1 MANEHSIEDLAGG
14 MTNSARR
21 IDRAG
26 KVIVFLATLAI
37 GLPRIAQGGLGW
49 SDAPNHLFDGV
60 FVLEFLRAQP
70 QEAARQWA
78 EQFYLRHPILGIIV
92 YYPPGFALIEAGI
105 FSILGVSVFA
115 ARLTVLLFALGAT
128 QVAYALGRRWFD
140 RATGLF
146 AALLLVTCPHGR
158 LWLADVMLEWPATFW
173 ILAALYA
180 YQKDRDTRRTW
191 WALAW
196 GAAVVMAFLTKQ
208 TAGFILP
215 VMLLH
220 ALIEDVRA
228 WREARRAV
236 RASNVASR
244 SLSPGEGGR
253 PRIAMRR
260 LSGRSSS
267 DSTGTM
273 YLARPSVWISL
284 GVTGAV
290 IAAYTRCAQP
300 YALLPAQLLRLD
312 LDFSGMAHWPAEIL
326 GWPLLPIAA
335 LGFLT
340 LLIGTWRGPRGLI
353 LLWFVA
359 WTGFSLAIAAKEPR
373 YFFFSIAPLCLAAP
387 RFLMRADRRDEAD
400 STDRPLAWRTDGP
413 RLVLLTL
420 LVVTQAGLSLQ
431 KDTGPLPD
439 YTSAV
444 AALAERPDADVV
456 LVDAVRDGQFILDAY
471 RNPTTRE
478 RIIPLRA
485 SKVLYA
491 RAAREKYNYQQFVN
505 TPGEIVDLLNR
516 YGIRYLVIESQ
527 LPDTPYR
534 DADPPPRQMLR
545 DLLATDARF
554 KLIAKQ
560 PLRCNDPAWRDVE
573 LRVYAYPECPPRATD
588 VIKLSFPAM
597 NREVELK
604 LPRTPAHNDS

>member
-1 MANEHSIEDLAGG
+1 MAAELPNVELSHSAG
-14 MTNSARR
+14 NSARR
-21 IDRAG
+21 IDRAC
-26 KVIVFLATLAI
+26 KAIVFLATLAI
-37 GLPRIAQGGLGW
+37 GLPRIMQGGLGW

-60 FVLEFLRAQP
+60 FLLEFFRAQP

-128 QVAYALGRRWFD
+128 QLVYSLGRRWFD

-158 LWLADVMLEWPATFW
+158 LWLSDVMLEWPATFW
-173 ILAALYA
+173 ILAAVYA
-180 YQKDRDTRRTW
+180 YQKDRDTRRPW
-191 WALAW
+191 WALAM

-215 VMLLH
+215 VILLH
-220 ALIEDVRA
+220 ALIEDARA
-228 WREARRAV
+228 WRDARRGERDSEAPV
-236 RASNVASR
+236 SQSR
-244 SLSPGEGGR
+244 R
-253 PRIAMRR
+253 TAIRR
-260 LSGRSSS
+260 LQTQSPATSHHPA
-267 DSTGTM
+267 
-273 YLARPSVWISL
+273 YLARPSIWLSFV
-284 GVTGAV
+284 VAGAM
-290 IAAYTRCAQP
+290 IAAYTAFARP
-300 YALLPAQLLRLD
+300 YAALPAQLLRPN

-326 GWPLLPIAA
+326 GWPLLPIAL
-335 LGFLT
+335 LGLVT

-359 WTGFSLAIAAKEPR
+359 WTGFSLCIAAKEPR

-387 RFLMRADRRDEAD
+387 RFFLRAGRGDDAK
-400 STDRPLAWRTDGP
+400 SADRPLAWQTDGT
-413 RLVLLTL
+413 RLILLTL
-420 LVVTQAGLSLQ
+420 LVIVQAALSLQ

-439 YTSAV
+439 YSPAV

-471 RNPTTRE
+471 RNPSTRE

-491 RAAREKYNYQQFVN
+491 RAAREKYNYQQFVDS
-505 TPGEIVDLLNR
+505 PGEIVALLDR
-516 YGIRYLVIESQ
+516 YGIRYVVIESQ

-545 DLLATDARF
+545 DLLATDTRF
-554 KLIAKQ
+554 KLIARQ
-560 PLRCNDPAWRDVE
+560 PLGCNDSAWRDVE
-573 LRVYAYPECPPRATD
+573 LRVYAYPACPPRKTD
-588 VIKLSFPAM
+588 SIKLSFPAM
-597 NREVELK
+597 NRAIELK
-604 LPRTPAHNDS
+604 LPSGRNNEQGEN

>member
-1 MANEHSIEDLAGG
+1 MPEVGLANEHSIEDLTGG
-14 MTNSARR
+14 VTSAARR
-21 IDRAG
+21 IDRAC
-26 KVIVFLATLAI
+26 KAIVFLATLAI

-60 FVLEFLRAQP
+60 FLLEFLRAQP
-70 QEAARQWA
+70 LEAARQWA

-92 YYPPGFALIEAGI
+92 YYPPGYAMVEAGI

-128 QVAYALGRRWFD
+128 QLAYALGRRWFD

-180 YQKDRDTRRTW
+180 YQKDRDTRRPW
-191 WALAW
+191 WTLAW

-228 WREARRAV
+228 WREARRSKREPESAKSQK
-236 RASNVASR
+236 RPSAMDGLPAS
-244 SLSPGEGGR
+244 SLATSQHP
-253 PRIAMRR
+253 A
-260 LSGRSSS
+260 
-267 DSTGTM
+267 
-273 YLARPSVWISL
+273 YLARPTMWISL
-284 GVTGAV
+284 GISSAV
-290 IAAYTRCAQP
+290 IATYSAFARP
-300 YALLPAQLLRLD
+300 YAALPVLLLKPN

-359 WTGFSLAIAAKEPR
+359 WTGFSLVIAAKEPR

-387 RFLMRADRRDEAD
+387 RFLMRAGRRDEAD

-420 LVVTQAGLSLQ
+420 LVVAQAALSLQ

-471 RNPTTRE
+471 RNPSTRE

-588 VIKLSFPAM
+588 SIKLSFPAM
-597 NREVELK
+597 NRDVELM
-604 LPRTPAHNDS
+604 LPRTPAQNDL

>member
-1 MANEHSIEDLAGG
+1 MANEHSIEDLTGG
-14 MTNSARR
+14 VTSAARR
-21 IDRAG
+21 IDRAC
-26 KVIVFLATLAI
+26 KAIVFLATLAI

-60 FVLEFLRAQP
+60 FLLEFLRAQP
-70 QEAARQWA
+70 LEAARQWA

-92 YYPPGFALIEAGI
+92 YYPPGYAMVEAGI

-128 QVAYALGRRWFD
+128 PLAYALGRRWFD

-180 YQKDRDTRRTW
+180 YQKDRDTRRPW
-191 WALAW
+191 WTLAW

-228 WREARRAV
+228 WREARRSKREPESAKSQK
-236 RASNVASR
+236 RPSAMDGLPAS
-244 SLSPGEGGR
+244 SLATSQHP
-253 PRIAMRR
+253 A
-260 LSGRSSS
+260 
-267 DSTGTM
+267 
-273 YLARPSVWISL
+273 YLARPTMWISL
-284 GVTGAV
+284 GISSAV
-290 IAAYTRCAQP
+290 IATYSAFARP
-300 YALLPAQLLRLD
+300 YAALPVLLLKPN

-359 WTGFSLAIAAKEPR
+359 WTGFSLVIAAKEPR

-387 RFLMRADRRDEAD
+387 RFLMRAGRRDEAD

-420 LVVTQAGLSLQ
+420 LVVAQAALSLQ

-471 RNPTTRE
+471 RNPSTRE

-588 VIKLSFPAM
+588 SIKLSFPAM
-597 NREVELK
+597 NRDVELM
-604 LPRTPAHNDS
+604 LPRTPAQNDL

>member
-1 MANEHSIEDLAGG
+1 MANEHSIEDLTGG
-14 MTNSARR
+14 VTSAARR
-21 IDRAG
+21 IDRAC
-26 KVIVFLATLAI
+26 KAIVFLATLAI

-60 FVLEFLRAQP
+60 FLLEFLRAQP
-70 QEAARQWA
+70 LEAARQWA

-92 YYPPGFALIEAGI
+92 YYPPGYAMVEAGI

-128 QVAYALGRRWFD
+128 QLAYALGRRWFD

-180 YQKDRDTRRTW
+180 YQKDRDTRRPW
-191 WALAW
+191 WTLAW

-228 WREARRAV
+228 WREARRSKREPESAKSQK
-236 RASNVASR
+236 RPSAMDGLPAS
-244 SLSPGEGGR
+244 SLATSQHP
-253 PRIAMRR
+253 A
-260 LSGRSSS
+260 
-267 DSTGTM
+267 
-273 YLARPSVWISL
+273 YLARPTMWISL
-284 GVTGAV
+284 GISSAV
-290 IAAYTRCAQP
+290 IATYSAFARP
-300 YALLPAQLLRLD
+300 YAALPVLLLKPN

-359 WTGFSLAIAAKEPR
+359 WTGFSLVIAAKEPR

-387 RFLMRADRRDEAD
+387 RFLMRAGRRDEAD

-420 LVVTQAGLSLQ
+420 LVVAQAALSLQ

-471 RNPTTRE
+471 RNPSTRE

-588 VIKLSFPAM
+588 SIKLSFPAM
-597 NREVELK
+597 NRDVELM
-604 LPRTPAHNDS
+604 LPRTPAQNDL

>member
-1 MANEHSIEDLAGG
+1 MANEHSIEDLTGCV
-14 MTNSARR
+14 TTSARR
-21 IDRAG
+21 IDRAC
-26 KVIVFLATLAI
+26 KAIVFLATLAI

-60 FVLEFLRAQP
+60 FLLEFLRAQP

-92 YYPPGFALIEAGI
+92 YYPPGFAMVEAGI

-128 QVAYALGRRWFD
+128 QLAYALGRRWFD

-180 YQKDRDTRRTW
+180 YQKDRDTRRPW
-191 WALAW
+191 WTLAW

-228 WREARRAV
+228 WREARRSKREPESAKSQK
-236 RASNVASR
+236 RPSAMDGLPAS
-244 SLSPGEGGR
+244 SLATSQHP
-253 PRIAMRR
+253 A
-260 LSGRSSS
+260 
-267 DSTGTM
+267 
-273 YLARPSVWISL
+273 YLARPTMWISL
-284 GVTGAV
+284 GISSAV
-290 IAAYTRCAQP
+290 IATYSAFARP
-300 YALLPAQLLRLD
+300 YAALPVLLLKPN

-359 WTGFSLAIAAKEPR
+359 WTGFSLVIAAKEPR

-387 RFLMRADRRDEAD
+387 RFLMRAGRRDEAD

-420 LVVTQAGLSLQ
+420 LVVAQAALSLQ

-471 RNPTTRE
+471 RNPSTRE

-588 VIKLSFPAM
+588 SIKLSFPAM
-597 NREVELK
+597 NRDVELM
-604 LPRTPAHNDS
+604 LPRTPAQNDL

>member
-1 MANEHSIEDLAGG
+1 MAAELPNVELSHSAG
-14 MTNSARR
+14 NSARR
-21 IDRAG
+21 IDRAC
-26 KVIVFLATLAI
+26 KAIVFLATLAI

-60 FVLEFLRAQP
+60 FLLEFFRAQP

-128 QVAYALGRRWFD
+128 QLVYSLGRRWFD

-180 YQKDRDTRRTW
+180 YQKDRDTLRSW
-191 WALAW
+191 WALAM
-196 GAAVVMAFLTKQ
+196 GAAVVMAFMTKQ

-215 VMLLH
+215 VILLH
-220 ALIEDVRA
+220 ALIEDA
-228 WREARRAV
+228 
-236 RASNVASR
+236 RASRELLNGV
-244 SLSPGEGGR
+244 
-253 PRIAMRR
+253 RI
-260 LSGRSSS
+260 SESS
-267 DSTGTM
+267 DSPSRRIAIRRLPARS
-273 YLARPSVWISL
+273 YFARPALWVSL
-284 GVTGAV
+284 CVTGAI
-290 IAAYTRCAQP
+290 IAAYTAFARP
-300 YALLPAQLLRLD
+300 YTALPAQLLRPD

-326 GWPLLPIAA
+326 GWPLLPIAL
-335 LGFLT
+335 LGLVT
-340 LLIGTWRGPRGLI
+340 LLIGSWRGPRGLI
-353 LLWFVA
+353 LLWFVV
-359 WTGFSLAIAAKEPR
+359 WTGFSLCIAAKEPR

-387 RFLMRADRRDEAD
+387 RFLLRARRNDDA
-400 STDRPLAWRTDGP
+400 SSDRPLAWRTDGP

-420 LVVTQAGLSLQ
+420 LVVIQAGLSLQ

-471 RNPTTRE
+471 RNPSTRE

-505 TPGEIVDLLNR
+505 NPGELVDLFDR
-516 YGIRYLVIESQ
+516 YGIRYVVIESQ

-534 DADPPPRQMLR
+534 DADPPPRRMLR
-545 DLLATDARF
+545 ELLATNPRF
-554 KLIAKQ
+554 KLIARQ
-560 PLRCNDPAWRDVE
+560 PLGCNDPAWRDVE
-573 LRVYAYPECPPRATD
+573 LRVYAYPDCPPRETD
-588 VIKLSFPAM
+588 TIKLSFPAM
-597 NREVELK
+597 NREIELM
-604 LPRTPAHNDS
+604 LPTSQENTRANGE

>member
-1 MANEHSIEDLAGG
+1 MANEHFIEDLTGG
-14 MTNSARR
+14 VTNSARR
-21 IDRAG
+21 IDRVCKA
-26 KVIVFLATLAI
+26 IVFLATLAI

-60 FVLEFLRAQP
+60 FLLEFLRAQP

-92 YYPPGFALIEAGI
+92 YYPPGFAMVEAGI

-128 QVAYALGRRWFD
+128 QLVYSLGRRWFD

-173 ILAALYA
+173 ILVALYT
-180 YQKDRDTRRTW
+180 YQKDRDTRRPW
-191 WALAW
+191 WALAC

-215 VMLLH
+215 VILLH

-228 WREARRAV
+228 WREARRAK
-236 RASNVASR
+236 REPEWADSQSR
-244 SLSPGEGGR
+244 RIGI
-253 PRIAMRR
+253 PR
-260 LSGRSSS
+260 LEW
-267 DSTGTM
+267 
-273 YLARPSVWISL
+273 YLARPSLWISL
-284 GVTGAV
+284 GVAGAV
-290 IAAYTRCAQP
+290 IAAYTRFARP
-300 YALLPAQLLRLD
+300 YAALPAQLLKPSLD
-312 LDFSGMAHWPAEIL
+312 VSGMAHWPAEIL
-326 GWPLLPIAA
+326 GWPLLPIAG

-340 LLIGTWRGPRGLI
+340 LLVGSWRGPRGLI
-353 LLWFVA
+353 LLWFVT
-359 WTGFSLAIAAKEPR
+359 WTGFSLTIAAKEPR
-373 YFFFSIAPLCLAAP
+373 YFFFSIAPLCLAVP
-387 RFLMRADRRDEAD
+387 RFLMRAGRRDEAD

-420 LVVTQAGLSLQ
+420 LVVAQAGLSLQ

-439 YTSAV
+439 YTRAV

-471 RNPTTRE
+471 RNPSTRE

-588 VIKLSFPAM
+588 SIKLSFPAM

>member
-1 MANEHSIEDLAGG
+1 MDDIASGV
-14 MTNSARR
+14 TNSARR
-21 IDRAG
+21 IDRAC
-26 KVIVFLATLAI
+26 KAIVFLATLAI

-60 FVLEFLRAQP
+60 FLLEFFRAQP

-92 YYPPGFALIEAGI
+92 YYPPGFALVEAGI
-105 FSILGVSVFA
+105 FSILSVSVFA
-115 ARLTVLLFALGAT
+115 ARLTVLLFAIGAT
-128 QVAYALGRRWFD
+128 QLVYALGRRWFD

-180 YQKDRDTRRTW
+180 YQKDRDTRRSW

-215 VMLLH
+215 VILLH

-228 WREARRAV
+228 RREARRGGHDSVAPDSQNRRAV
-236 RASNVASR
+236 
-244 SLSPGEGGR
+244 
-253 PRIAMRR
+253 IRR
-260 LSGRSSS
+260 LEW
-267 DSTGTM
+267 
-273 YLARPSVWISL
+273 YLARPSLWISL
-284 GVTGAV
+284 GAAGAV
-290 IAAYTRCAQP
+290 IAAYARFARP
-300 YALLPAQLLRLD
+300 YTALPAQLLKPS

-335 LGFLT
+335 LGLVT
-340 LLIGTWRGPRGLI
+340 LLVGSWRGPRGLI
-353 LLWFVA
+353 LLWFIA
-359 WTGFSLAIAAKEPR
+359 WTGFSLGIAAKEPR
-373 YFFFSIAPLCLAAP
+373 YFFFSVTPLCLAAP
-387 RFLMRADRRDEAD
+387 RFLMRARRAIEAD
-400 STDRPLAWRTDGP
+400 SADRPLAWRTDGP

-420 LVVTQAGLSLQ
+420 LVVAQAALSLQ

-471 RNPTTRE
+471 RNPSTRE

-505 TPGEIVDLLNR
+505 NSNEIVELLNR
-516 YGIRYLVIESQ
+516 YGIRYIVIESQ

-554 KLIAKQ
+554 KLLAKQ
-560 PLRCNDPAWRDVE
+560 PLRCNDPAWHNVE
-573 LRVYAYPECPPRATD
+573 LRVYAYPDCPPRATD
-588 VIKLSFPAM
+588 SIKLSFPAM

-604 LPRTPAHNDS
+604 LPRTPAQKQW